1 MFLRF
6 YGLRE
11 QPFSTTPDPRYLYMS
26 ASHREALASLVYGIE
41 TGRGFVSLIAEPG
54 MGKTTLLFQLLEQFR
69 NSARTAFLFQ
79 TQGDTRE
86 FLTNLMSDLGV
97 VPDDRDV
104 SALQRQLNDILVQE
118 ARLGRQFVLV
128 IDEAQNLEDPV
139 LESVRMLSNFETSR
153 SKLMQIVLAGQPG
166 LADKLARPDLEQLM
180 QRVSVICRLNPFNGQ
195 EVADYIDHRLRVAG
209 HQGGRR
215 FTPEA
220 LAMIADLSEGIPRNI
235 NNICFH
241 ALSLGYA
248 KGQKTIDGAVIEEV
262 YGDLELE
269 TLKKTREDARDARPE
284 TTNRI
289 WGLEGVTLDGGRR
302 VREHREQFTRGG
314 RYSPPTFPGIVGGGW
329 PRRQAP
335 RWPFWALTLLMLIL
349 AGELFWAQL
358 PVTARDHIA
367 TQLIAKAFGRT
378 RNITGTDN
386 STTTKGSPET
396 PQPQA
401 IVIPSNGTGN
411 AVPEPVTKN
420 TGEAPPPTDIGVAK
434 PDASEAG
441 DQQESTMASDAE
453 GAGSAAAAGPVS
465 SLAGSAPNGDAGGPL
480 ADNSASAPTGT
491 IVIESN
497 VRGGTVTIN
506 GETNPDWRTPHMFDL
521 PQGMY
526 RISVSRDGYVTWYKV
541 LRVSAGNKRWVT
553 ADLQLPRGVIVIDT
567 EPPGMQVFID
577 GKAYGPSEVQAALDA
592 GEHEFKVVPTGSRRP
607 FEGSFVL
614 KPGDILTRKVRWP
627 AQTPQPTA
635 GNISPAQKLKTNG
648 KPLREREQS

>member
-1 MFLRF
+1 MFLRY

-26 ASHREALASLVYGIE
+26 ASHREALASLIYGIE

-54 MGKTTLLFQLLEQFR
+54 MGKTTLLFQLLDRFR
-69 NSARTAFLFQ
+69 NSARTVFLFQ

-86 FLTNLMSDLGV
+86 FLTNLISDLGL

-104 SALQRQLNDILVQE
+104 SALQRQLNDILIQE

-128 IDEAQNLEDPV
+128 IDEAQNLEDAV

-180 QRVSVICRLNPFNGQ
+180 QRVSVICRLKPFNRQ
-195 EVADYIDHRLRVAG
+195 EVADYIDHRLRIAG
-209 HQGGRR
+209 HHGGRL

-220 LAMIADLSEGIPRNI
+220 IAMIADLSEGIPRNV

-248 KGQKTIDGAVIEEV
+248 KGQKAIDGAVIEEV
-262 YGDLELE
+262 YSDLELE
-269 TLKKTREDARDARPE
+269 TLRKTREAVPNTRREPANEAR
-284 TTNRI
+284 
-289 WGLEGVTLDGGRR
+289 GLEGVTLNGGRR
-302 VREHREQFTRGG
+302 VRADRGQFIRGG
-314 RYSPPTFPGIVGGGW
+314 RYSPPTFPGMVGGGW

-358 PVTARDHIA
+358 PVSTRNNIA
-367 TQLIAKAFGRT
+367 THLIAKTVGAAK
-378 RNITGTDN
+378 NIAGSHS
-386 STTTKGSPET
+386 STTTNGSSET
-396 PQPQA
+396 PQTQTIA
-401 IVIPSNGTGN
+401 TPSNARGN
-411 AVPEPVTKN
+411 DVPEPVRK
-420 TGEAPPPTDIGVAK
+420 GAVEAAGPANIEAAK
-434 PDASEAG
+434 PDTSEA
-441 DQQESTMASDAE
+441 DNQQESTAAS
-453 GAGSAAAAGPVS
+453 GAGDTGGAAAVGPVS
-465 SLAGSAPNGDAGGPL
+465 ALTGAAPGANGDGAP
-480 ADNSASAPTGT
+480 ADGSASAPTGT

-497 VRGGTVTIN
+497 VRGGIVTIN
-506 GETNPDWRTPHMFDL
+506 GESNPGWRTPHLFDL

-541 LRVSAGNKRWVT
+541 LQVTAGNKRWVT

-627 AQTPQPTA
+627 AQVPQPTA
-635 GNISPAQKLKTNG
+635 GNISPAQKLKPNG
-648 KPLREREQS
+648 KPLKEREQS

>member
-1 MFLRF
+1 MFLKY

-26 ASHREALASLVYGIE
+26 ASHREALASLIYGIE

-54 MGKTTLLFQLLEQFR
+54 MGKTTLLFQLLDRFR
-69 NSARTAFLFQ
+69 NSARTVFLFQ
-79 TQGDTRE
+79 TQGNTRE
-86 FLTNLMSDLGV
+86 FLVNLVSDLGV
-97 VPDDRDV
+97 VPDDRDL
-104 SALQRQLNDILVQE
+104 SSLQRQLNDILVQE

-180 QRVSVICRLNPFNGQ
+180 QRVSVICRLKPFNRQ

-209 HQGGRR
+209 YKGGRR

-220 LAMIADLSEGIPRNI
+220 LAMVTDLSEGIPRNI

-248 KGQKTIDGAVIEEV
+248 KGQKMIDREVIEEV

-269 TLKKTREDARDARPE
+269 TLKNTHEEPQRNVRRESFNG
-284 TTNRI
+284 TL
-289 WGLEGVTLDGGRR
+289 GLEGITLNRIR
-302 VREHREQFTRGG
+302 LEREDKEQFVRGG
-314 RYSPPTFPGIVGGGW
+314 RYSPPTYPGMVGGGW

-335 RWPFWALTLLMLIL
+335 RWPFWALTLLMLVL

-358 PVTARDHIA
+358 PTGARNH
-367 TQLIAKAFGRT
+367 LITGLVAKAV
-378 RNITGTDN
+378 GTAKSAAGTESAKTN
-386 STTTKGSPET
+386 GS
-396 PQPQA
+396 
-401 IVIPSNGTGN
+401 
-411 AVPEPVTKN
+411 
-420 TGEAPPPTDIGVAK
+420 
-434 PDASEAG
+434 SEAG
-441 DQQESTMASDAE
+441 EPQTTVIGADTHANGVPAPVSKGADEATAPVDIEAAKTDSTGAGNENQASSDAANTDE
-453 GAGSAAAAGPVS
+453 AAAAGNSPVP
-465 SLAGSAPNGDAGGPL
+465 AKPGSGNGDSVL
-480 ADNSASAPTGT
+480 AADPASVPTGT
-491 IVIESN
+491 IVLESN
-497 VRGGTVTIN
+497 VRGGIVTIN
-506 GETNPDWRTPHMFDL
+506 GETNPSWRTPHMFDL
-521 PQGMY
+521 PEGMY
-526 RISVSRDGYVTWYKV
+526 RISVSREGYETWYKV

-577 GKAYGPSEVQAALDA
+577 GKAYGPSEVEAALDA

-607 FEGSFVL
+607 FQGSFVL
-614 KPGDILTRKVRWP
+614 KPGDILTRKIRWP
-627 AQTPQPTA
+627 AQAPQPTA
-635 GNISPAQKLKTNG
+635 GNTPAAQKLKTNG
-648 KPLREREQS
+648 KPAKEREAS

>member
-1 MFLRF
+1 MFLRY

-26 ASHREALASLVYGIE
+26 ASHREALASLIYGIE

-54 MGKTTLLFQLLEQFR
+54 MGKTTLLFQLLERFR
-69 NSARTAFLFQ
+69 NSARTVFLFQ
-79 TQGDTRE
+79 TQGNTRE
-86 FLTNLMSDLGV
+86 FLTNLISDLGLA
-97 VPDDRDV
+97 PDDRDV
-104 SALQRQLNDILVQE
+104 SALQRQLNDILIQE

-128 IDEAQNLEDPV
+128 IDEAQNLEDAV

-180 QRVSVICRLNPFNGQ
+180 QRVSVICRLKPFNRQ
-195 EVADYIDHRLRVAG
+195 EVADYIGHRLRVAG
-209 HQGGRR
+209 HQGSRL

-220 LAMIADLSEGIPRNI
+220 IAMIADLSEGIPRNI

-248 KGQKTIDGAVIEEV
+248 KGQKAIDGAVIEEV
-262 YGDLELE
+262 YSDLELE
-269 TLKKTREDARDARPE
+269 TLKNTRETAPTTRREPGNEAR
-284 TTNRI
+284 
-289 WGLEGVTLDGGRR
+289 GLEGVTLNGGRR
-302 VREHREQFTRGG
+302 VRADREQFIRGG
-314 RYSPPTFPGIVGGGW
+314 RYSPPTFPGMVGGGW

-335 RWPFWALTLLMLIL
+335 RWPFWALTLLMLVL

-358 PVTARDHIA
+358 PVATRNSIA
-367 TQLIAKAFGRT
+367 TQLIAKTVGAAK
-378 RNITGTDN
+378 NIAG
-386 STTTKGSPET
+386 SHSPTTANGSPET
-396 PQPQA
+396 PQTQTIA
-401 IVIPSNGTGN
+401 TPSNARGN
-411 AVPEPVTKN
+411 DVPEPVRKDSV
-420 TGEAPPPTDIGVAK
+420 EAAGPANIEAAK
-434 PDASEAG
+434 PETSEA
-441 DQQESTMASDAE
+441 DNQQESTEASGD
-453 GAGSAAAAGPVS
+453 GDVGRAAAAGPVS
-465 SLAGSAPNGDAGGPL
+465 AFTGSAPGANGDGAP
-480 ADNSASAPTGT
+480 ADGSTSAPTGT

-497 VRGGTVTIN
+497 VRGGIVTIN
-506 GETNPDWRTPHMFDL
+506 GETNPGWRTPHLFDL

-526 RISVSRDGYVTWYKV
+526 RVSVSRDGYVTWYKV
-541 LRVSAGNKRWVT
+541 LQVTAGNKRWVT

-577 GKAYGPSEVQAALDA
+577 GKDYGPSEVQAALDA

-627 AQTPQPTA
+627 AQAPQPTA
-635 GNISPAQKLKTNG
+635 GNIPPAQKLKSNG
-648 KPLREREQS
+648 KPLKEREQS

>member
-79 TQGDTRE
+79 TQGNTRE
-86 FLTNLMSDLGV
+86 LLSNLISDLGL
-97 VPDDRDV
+97 VPDDRGL
-104 SALQRQLNDILVQE
+104 SALQRQLNEILIQE

-166 LADKLARPDLEQLM
+166 LADKLTRPDLEQLM
-180 QRVSVICRLNPFNGQ
+180 QRVSVICRLKPFNRE
-195 EVADYIDHRLRVAG
+195 EVADYIAHRLRVAG
-209 HQGGRR
+209 SQGGRR

-248 KGQKTIDGAVIEEV
+248 KGQKTIDGEVIEEV

-269 TLKKTREDARDARPE
+269 TLKNAREEARNARREPA
-284 TTNRI
+284 RVDR
-289 WGLEGVTLDGGRR
+289 GLEGVTLNGRR
-302 VREHREQFTRGG
+302 AGEDREQFVRGG
-314 RYSPPTFPGIVGGGW
+314 RYSPPTFPGMVGGGW

-358 PVTARDHIA
+358 PSSARNHIA
-367 TQLIAKAFGRT
+367 TQLIARA
-378 RNITGTDN
+378 TGTAKNTAGAGNPTAAN
-386 STTTKGSPET
+386 SSPET
-396 PQPQA
+396 PQTQT
-401 IVIPSNGTGN
+401 IVTPANGAGN
-411 AVPEPVTKN
+411 AVPEPVTKS
-420 TGEAPPPTDIGVAK
+420 TGGAAGPTNIDAAK

-441 DQQESTMASDAE
+441 NQQDTTAAPEAAG
-453 GAGSAAAAGPVS
+453 GADGAAAGPVAG
-465 SLAGSAPNGDAGGPL
+465 LTGSAPKGDAASAP
-480 ADNSASAPTGT
+480 AENSASASTGS

-506 GETNPDWRTPHMFDL
+506 GETNPGWRTPHMFDL

-526 RISVSRDGYVTWYKV
+526 RVSVSRDGYVTWYKV
-541 LRVSAGNKRWVT
+541 LQVTAGSKRWVT

-627 AQTPQPTA
+627 SQAPQPTA
-635 GNISPAQKLKTNG
+635 GNISPAQNLKSNG
-648 KPLREREQS
+648 KPLKEREQS